1 VAAGATANLAVGTL
15 FAWSLMAEQA
25 AADVGAAG
33 TTTSAVF
40 ATATAIFAVALLAVG
55 RLDPQPAPRFVLV
68 AAAAAAGSRLGLAA
82 VSPHPVTLWCGV
94 GLLFGA
100 ATGLAYGVAAGVAA
114 RAPAARRGAVT
125 GVVVAAYA
133 AGPILLGAVGPRLV
147 AVAGWRAC
155 LGGLAVAV
163 TVLLLVAAGLAPG
176 DRHRHRRD
184 ENDGS
189 AAKPFGRGTV
199 LLLWLVFA
207 GGVAPS
213 LLVVGQ
219 RRSGLALALAAT
231 VGSTLRG
238 AFDHFD
244 PPLLGRPLLV
254 VIWPRIPRQQDVPH
268 VIESDIVARAHAAQA
283 ECVHSRAHQKP
294 WVAVPSWPH

>member
-1 VAAGATANLAVGTL
+1 
-15 FAWSLMAEQA
+15 
-25 AADVGAAG
+25 
-33 TTTSAVF
+33 
-40 ATATAIFAVALLAVG
+40 
-55 RLDPQPAPRFVLV
+55 
-68 AAAAAAGSRLGLAA
+68 
-82 VSPHPVTLWCGV
+82 V

-100 ATGLAYGVAAGVAA
+100 ANGLAYGVAAGVAA

-125 GVVVAAYA
+125 VVVVAAYA

-189 AAKPFGRGTV
+189 AAKPFGRGG
-199 LLLWLVFA
+199 W
-207 GGVAPS
+207 S
-213 LLVVGQ
+213 SDSVGPVP
-219 RRSGLALALAAT
+219 GLALALAAT
-231 VGSTLRG
+231 VGTTLRG

-244 PPLLGRPLLV
+244 PPLLRRPLLV

-294 WVAVPSWPH
+294 WVAVPSWPHR

>member
-1 VAAGATANLAVGTL
+1 
-15 FAWSLMAEQA
+15 M
-25 AADVGAAG
+25 
-33 TTTSAVF
+33 
-40 ATATAIFAVALLAVG
+40 
-55 RLDPQPAPRFVLV
+55 
-68 AAAAAAGSRLGLAA
+68 
-82 VSPHPVTLWCGV
+82 

-100 ATGLAYGVAAGVAA
+100 ATGLAYGVAAGGAA

-133 AGPILLGAVGPRLV
+133 GGPILLGAVGPRLV

-155 LGGLAVAV
+155 LGGLAVVV

-213 LLVVGQ
+213 LLVFAHALQLAAVRGLSPGASGIAVSALAAGNLLGRVGGGWLSDSVG
-219 RRSGLALALAAT
+219 RVPGLALALAAT
-231 VGSTLRG
+231 VDTTLRG

-244 PPLLGRPLLV
+244 PPLLRRPLLV